1 MCIALCRDVR
11 RFSMDIIRKQ
21 ETRTPI
27 EKLSTLAGLVVGGI
41 LINLAGAWLAGRLGL
56 PMYLDVIGTM
66 LASALGGYIPGI
78 TVALLGSFLNSLTSD
93 PNAFTYNVLGVAIA
107 IVTSNFFRHGL
118 HKKIWGVVALTV
130 ITAIIGGIFGAFI
143 TWILYGFGAEDS
155 TSALVQAIH
164 GLGVMSAFASELV
177 ADFLI
182 DLLDKII
189 SVAVTLIV
197 VAVLPVKFKKK
208 FTIHAWR
215 QAPLTTE
222 IMRELHKKK
231 SRQMSLR
238 LKLLSLIAAA
248 CLMIGASATF
258 ISYYIYSNSVKDREI
273 DLASGIA
280 AEVKKEVDADR
291 IDEYLEKGWD
301 AEGYRDVYEVLENLR
316 DATDTVQ
323 YIYVYKMTPE
333 GYHVVFDVD
342 TEETPAAQPG
352 ETVPYEP
359 GVKRYVPA
367 LLQGERIDPVVSN
380 AYYGWVLMVY
390 EPIEDSS
397 GKVVAYV
404 GVDVSMERVMAEN
417 RSFRVRV
424 ISLFL
429 GIFAFIVAVSLYF
442 AEYQIILP
450 LNTMAYTASLFT
462 EDRDESLSETAE
474 LFNKIDIST
483 GDETENLYNAFS
495 EMTEENLA
503 YVDDIRKKN
512 ETINEMQSAL
522 IQVLADM
529 VENRDE
535 NTGEHVKKTALYKR
549 IIMEELRKEGI
560 YTGQLTGKYMNDVY
574 NSAPLHDIGKISVSD
589 NILNKPSRLDDD
601 EYQKMKDHTAAGA
614 DIIDKVIEKVPESGY
629 LTQARNLALYHH
641 EKWDGTGY
649 PVGLAGEDIPL
660 AARIMAVA
668 DVFDALASARSYKE
682 AMPFEQAMSIIK
694 EGAGTHFDPQIVQ
707 AFINA
712 QDQVKVVVDEYN
724 NPTPKREVEK

>member
-143 TWILYGFGAEDS
+143 TLILYGFGAEDS